1 MKIAYIF
8 PGQGTQI
15 VGMGKDLYEKYDEVK
30 NVYKR
35 VDEVLGE
42 SVENITYNISQE
54 ELNETQNTQIA
65 IYTMSMAILEILN
78 KKGIK
83 PDALAGLSLGEYSA
97 LTCGNAISL
106 EEGAKIVRKRGKF
119 MQELAPKGNWSM
131 AAIIGLEDEQVEE
144 VCSKVEDGFVRAVN
158 YNCPGQVVV
167 SGEKDSIL
175 KAMEIAKEMGARKA
189 IELKTSGP
197 FHTEKLKEASNALR
211 KELEKVEFNKI
222 EIPVIKNINGEPY
235 DDKDNMV
242 DILAKHVMSPVK
254 FRKSIE
260 TMLEMGIDT
269 FVEIG
274 PGKTLSGFVKKVC
287 KEKNIEANTFNIE
300 NVETLEKYIEYIENN
315 NN

>member
-1 MKIAYIF
+1 MKIGYIF
-8 PGQGTQI
+8 PGQGTQVI
-15 VGMGKDLYEKYDEVK
+15 GMGKDLYEKYNEVK
-30 NVYKR
+30 NIYKR
-35 VDEVLGE
+35 VDEALGE

-97 LTCGNAISL
+97 LTCGNAISI
-106 EEGAKIVRKRGKF
+106 EEGAKIVRKRGTF

-131 AAIIGLEDEQVEE
+131 AAIIGLEDEKVEE
-144 VCSKVEDGFVRAVN
+144 ACSKVEDGFVRAVN

-260 TMLEMGIDT
+260 TMLSLGIDT

-287 KEKNIEANTFNIE
+287 KEKDVEVNIFNIE

-315 NN
+315 KK

>member
-1 MKIAYIF
+1 MKIGYIF
-8 PGQGTQI
+8 PGQGTQVI
-15 VGMGKDLYEKYDEVK
+15 GMGKDLYEKYNEVK
-30 NVYKR
+30 NIYKR
-35 VDEVLGE
+35 VDEALGE

-83 PDALAGLSLGEYSA
+83 PDVLAGLSLGEYSA
-97 LTCGNAISL
+97 LTCGNAISI
-106 EEGAKIVRKRGKF
+106 EEGAKIVRKRGTF

-131 AAIIGLEDEQVEE
+131 AAIIGLEDEKVEE
-144 VCSKVEDGFVRAVN
+144 ACSKVEDGFVRAVN

-222 EIPVIKNINGEPY
+222 EIPVIKNINGESY

-260 TMLEMGIDT
+260 TMLSLGIDT

-287 KEKNIEANTFNIE
+287 KEKDVEVNIFNIE

-315 NN
+315 KK